1 MSRHRPPAV
10 AGLFYPAAP
19 DELRAMVGG
28 FLATAAESSRP
39 REGLRA
45 LVAPHAGYV
54 YSGGVAG
61 SAFQGLGENGTSFER
76 VVVLGPSHF
85 HPFEGLALPSAGAYL
100 TPLGEV
106 PLDSE
111 LTERASALPQVR
123 VADAAHAREHAIEVE
138 LPFLQEALVEFSVLP
153 LVVGAASP
161 ESVAEVLERVWSPDV
176 LVVIS
181 SDLSHYLEYDQ
192 AVRVDSET
200 SRRIVE
206 LDATIPHDRAC
217 GATPLNGLL
226 LVAQRR
232 GLAARV
238 VDLCNSG
245 DTAGDRG
252 RVVGYGAFDFG
263 AHG

>member
-1 MSRHRPPAV
+1 MSRPRPPAV
-10 AGLFYPAAP
+10 AGLFYPELP

-28 FLATAAESSRP
+28 YLSAGAESSLP
-39 REGLRA
+39 PDGLRA
-45 LVAPHAGYV
+45 LVAPHAGYA

-61 SAFQGLGENGTSFER
+61 SAFQGLGGRGASFER
-76 VVVLGPSHF
+76 VVILGPSHF
-85 HPFEGLALPSAGAYL
+85 HPFDGLALPSATAYL

-106 PLDSE
+106 PLDRE
-111 LTERASALPQVR
+111 LTERVSSLPQVS
-123 VADAAHAREHAIEVE
+123 VSDAAHAREHAIEVE
-138 LPFLQEALVEFSVLP
+138 LPFLQEALGEFTILP

-161 ESVAEVLERVWSPDV
+161 ESVADVLERVWSPEV

-200 SRRIVE
+200 SRRVVE
-206 LDATIPHDRAC
+206 LDPTIPHDRAC

-232 GLAARV
+232 GLAARMI
-238 VDLCNSG
+238 DIRNSG

-252 RVVGYGAFDFG
+252 RVVGYGAFDIG
-263 AHG
+263 VRG